1 MKWRI
6 TVMAVAV
13 GALLA
18 LSMRLDATSRPAI
31 IDSFSGGERIL
42 VVFGLICLMAA
53 GLVLWG
59 WGIGQIKRTPPP
71 IRRIKRPGERETYA
85 AVSPFDEQVLRETA
99 RLVANVPQKERWN

>member
-59 WGIGQIKRTPPP
+59 WGIGQIKRIPPP
-71 IRRIKRPGERETYA
+71 IRRIKRPGVTYA
-85 AVSPFDEQVLRETA
+85 APSPFDEQALRETA
-99 RLVANVPQKERWN
+99 QLVANVPQKERWN